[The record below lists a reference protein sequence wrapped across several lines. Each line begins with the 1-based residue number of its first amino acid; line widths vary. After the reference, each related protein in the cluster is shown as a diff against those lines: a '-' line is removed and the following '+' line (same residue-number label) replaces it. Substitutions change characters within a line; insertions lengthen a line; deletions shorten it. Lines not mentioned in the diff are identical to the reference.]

1 MKLRRIKVL
10 TNFRMSAGYIQLAA
24 IGQQDA
30 YITGSPSKTYF
41 SGVYY
46 RHTPFV
52 LEAYDIPFLG
62 DKLLFGSEHICKIP
76 FKGDIIRGLTL
87 KTKLPGLPYS
97 APNSWSYPTPAS
109 DAFQP
114 YFIVDGVT
122 TVYTSLGVS
131 FYTASQN
138 TKGNW
143 IVGPISDYIDYDAS
157 TYKFF
162 FKGCTTVEV
171 PVFID
176 PTQPSGVFWG
186 LDPKTAT
193 SIDPSNGN
201 LIYDLTVHG
210 YLADFTTEQSGWV
223 RGEAS
228 AVDNIRG
235 GYYLALNT
243 SQPPW
248 TSPAIYTGASTYFMN
263 VASQNFTSFGLSPYA
278 VKTSRG
284 SIRFDSPGNYLIRG
298 SINSDSP
305 VYSISYGTTDTDG
318 RPASASVLYSY
329 THTWRVSSGPT
340 MPFMLPITIN
350 VAGTYA
356 YLDIDG
362 TFAESSTILPPTYVS
377 VGPLDIFYNLV
388 NNYTSATSTFTLPLT
403 LFNENSYVY
412 SNILSLA
419 TNNTFTFFNEGTYTA
434 SCFLTVD
441 NDVYVRQIAIKTG
454 STYIYTY
461 TTDQGRNPTYDFVL
475 PINVTD
481 TTTIYSIEITASSS
495 SATLLGSNA
504 SHISFVQC
512 SSPQTAGSV
521 AAFPENGLFFTP
533 KSGTAVPTP
542 SGANTYTLNLGSD
555 FNSTGVST
563 SINQVGTGMT
573 FSNVGVY
580 MMTAVVCTDEAL
592 TSISFG
598 NQNYPIGLGLLPPY
612 TFSVPLY
619 VTDKTTQW
627 NVSITS
633 SGSSTG
639 IYSNTYMSVVPY
651 ASNIQETAFNYYDSV
666 GTYMIQKAELRI
678 GNQLIQSLT
687 GEMIELWNDLNIP
700 YENQPGLTL
709 LTGKL
714 DTSNVNDPGRTYY
727 TNLPFYF
734 YGNPELSIPIAA
746 LDRHDVELYV
756 TFKNFTDLTPYSN
769 IAALSQNFGG
779 LITQP
784 LDATVIVEYGYLS
797 ENEINWMKKSKLD
810 YVITQ
815 TQVSTYTLDSGF
827 TSGVFNLP
835 FINPVRELFF
845 VIQANGNAP
854 YDFTQNGLLS
864 MTLSFNGQEFFSR
877 RDTDALYLGTIEPY
891 KHHIHDPDRNFFMY
905 SFSQDP
911 NDPRPNG
918 QVNFSRI
925 NQKLL
930 EVNTLSSG
938 VPRQLRVYA
947 LSYNIMRVENG
958 LAGILFNFF

>member
-1 MKLRRIKVL
+1 ML

-24 IGQQDA
+24 TGQQDA
-30 YITGSPSKTYF
+30 YITGSPSRTYF

-62 DKLLFGSEHICKIP
+62 DKLLFGSKHVCKIP

-87 KTKLPGLPYS
+87 KTKMPGLPYF

-114 YFIVDGVT
+114 YFIVDGST
-122 TVYTSLGVS
+122 TVQVAIGVS

-143 IVGPISDYIDYDAS
+143 ITGAISSYVDYDAT

-162 FKGCTTVEV
+162 FKNCTTVEV
-171 PVFID
+171 PPF
-176 PTQPSGVFWG
+176 TNTSNPSGVFWG
-186 LDPKTAT
+186 LDPKTST
-193 SIDPSNGN
+193 SINPANGN
-201 LIYDLTVHG
+201 FIYNLTIHG

-235 GYYLALNT
+235 GYHINLRTAQT
-243 SQPPW
+243 PW
-248 TSPAIYTGASTYFMN
+248 TPPVVYTGSDTVFMN
-263 VASQNFTSFGLSPYA
+263 VASQNFTAFGLSPYA

-284 SIRFDSPGNYLIRG
+284 CIQFNSPGNYLIKG
-298 SINSDSP
+298 AINSNSP
-305 VYSISYGTTDTDG
+305 IYSVSYGTTDTDG
-318 RPASASVLYSY
+318 RPASASVVYSY
-329 THTWRVSSGPT
+329 THEWRVSSDPT
-340 MPFMLPITIN
+340 MPFMLPINIEE
-350 VAGTYA
+350 AGTFA
-356 YLDIDG
+356 YLDING
-362 TFAESSTILPPTYVS
+362 TFTEDSLILPSMYIS
-377 VGPLDIFYNLV
+377 VGALDVFYNLV
-388 NNYTSATSTFTLPLT
+388 NNYTAPTATFTLPLK
-403 LFNENSYVY
+403 LFHENSYVY

-419 TNNTFTFFNEGTYTA
+419 TNNTFTFYNEGTYTV
-434 SCFLTVD
+434 SCYLSTSGD
-441 NDVYVRQIAIKTG
+441 QYVRKISVKTG
-454 STYIYTY
+454 STYLYTY

-475 PINVTD
+475 PISVTN
-481 TTTIYSIEITASSS
+481 TATVFSIEVNTSVSSP
-495 SATLLGSNA
+495 TLLGSNA
-504 SHISFVQC
+504 SYISFVQC

-533 KSGTAVPTP
+533 KSGTTLPTP
-542 SGANTYTLNLGSD
+542 TGANTYTFNLGSD
-555 FNSTGVST
+555 FNSAGVST

-592 TSISFG
+592 SSISFG
-598 NQNYPIGLGLLPPY
+598 NQNYPIGVGLLPPY

-619 VTDKTTQW
+619 VSTTTSQW
-627 NVSITS
+627 NISITS

-639 IYSNTYMSVVPY
+639 IYANTYMSVVPY
-651 ASNIQETAFNYYDSV
+651 ASNIQEAAFNYYDSV
-666 GTYMIQKAELRI
+666 GTYMIEEAELRI

-734 YGNPELSIPIAA
+734 YGNPELSIPINA
-746 LDRHDVELYV
+746 LERHDIELYI
-756 TFKNFTDLTPYSN
+756 TFRNFTELTPYAN
-769 IAALSQNFGG
+769 TAALSQNLGG
-779 LITQP
+779 LVTQP

-797 ENEINWMKKSKLD
+797 ENEINWMKKSRLD

-815 TQVSTYTLDSGF
+815 TQVSSYTLEPGF
-827 TSGVFNLP
+827 TSGVFSLP

-845 VIQANGNAP
+845 VIQADGNVP

-905 SFSQDP
+905 SFAQDP

-918 QVNFSRI
+918 QVNFSRV

-930 EVNTLSSG
+930 EVNTLSSA

-947 LSYNIMRVENG
+947 LNYNIMRVENG